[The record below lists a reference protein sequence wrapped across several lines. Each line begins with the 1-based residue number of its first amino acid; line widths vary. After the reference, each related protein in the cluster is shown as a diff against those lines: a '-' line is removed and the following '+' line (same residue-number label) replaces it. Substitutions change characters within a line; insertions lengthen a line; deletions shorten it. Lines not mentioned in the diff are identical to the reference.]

1 MSTTKP
7 RAPRWLLLVMGAAAS
22 VSVLV
27 PGPASATEN
36 PVTGVPEPTATCTF
50 VGSGFQCA
58 IPDADSGCT
67 NYFFS
72 DGGTGS
78 ICPSS
83 W

>member
-1 MSTTKP
+1 MSKNRTQ
-7 RAPRWLLLVMGAAAS
+7 APRWLLLVMGAAAS
-22 VSVLV
+22 ISVLV
-27 PGPASATEN
+27 PSPASAVTN
-36 PVTGVPEPTATCTF
+36 PVTGVPEPSATCDF
-50 VGSGFQCA
+50 IGSGYYCA